1 MLAGKG
7 RYMDMD
13 DKPHD
18 GAASRQLQ
26 NSGEG
31 CRQLAQGS
39 LDEAAL
45 STVPNLRHRLENSAA
60 TWTAR
65 AEMLER
71 LGRKRDARLASGEGA
86 DAPEA

>member
-1 MLAGKG
+1 
-7 RYMDMD
+7 MDMD
-13 DKPHD
+13 EKWD
-18 GAASRQLQ
+18 GEAAGKQPQ

-45 STVPNLRHRLENSAA
+45 STVPNLRLRLENSAA

-71 LGRKRDARLASGEGA
+71 LGRKRDARLASGEAA
-86 DAPEA
+86 DASEA

>member
-1 MLAGKG
+1 MHIDEKWDDEAAGKQ
-7 RYMDMD
+7 
-13 DKPHD
+13 P
-18 GAASRQLQ
+18 Q

-71 LGRKRDARLASGEGA
+71 LGRKRDARLASDGA
-86 DAPEA
+86 VAAPEA

>member
-1 MLAGKG
+1 MDEDEKWDGEAAGKQ
-7 RYMDMD
+7 R
-13 DKPHD
+13 
-18 GAASRQLQ
+18 Q

-45 STVPNLRHRLENSAA
+45 STVPNLRHRLEHSAA

-71 LGRKRDARLASGEGA
+71 LDRKRDARLTSGGEA
-86 DAPEA
+86 AAPDA